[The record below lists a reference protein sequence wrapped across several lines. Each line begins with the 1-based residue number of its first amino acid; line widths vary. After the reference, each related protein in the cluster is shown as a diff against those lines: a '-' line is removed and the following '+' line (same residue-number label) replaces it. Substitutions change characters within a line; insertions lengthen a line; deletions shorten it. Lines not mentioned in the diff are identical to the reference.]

1 MKRREF
7 AGLLALTAG
16 SLVVPLSRSAFAAVS
31 EQPSGPPRR
40 LVVVFMRGAVD
51 GLSVV
56 VPYSDRNYYSARS
69 SIAIAKPGQDGGAL
83 DLDGRFGLNP
93 ALSMMMPLWQSQRLA
108 FVAAAGSPDTTRS
121 HFDAQDY
128 MESGTPG
135 RKGTP
140 DGWMNRLLGVTPL
153 EPSETPSPMR
163 AVAIGPTLPR
173 IYAGSISVSNLP
185 NGAAAGRPTL
195 LDRPAI
201 GGAFAQM
208 YQGDDKLS
216 HAFQDAQSSHKEIM
230 ASLDGSSN
238 IDKEM
243 AAADNGAPLPNGFPG
258 DAARLA
264 ALMRNDPRVQL
275 GFMAVGGWDTH
286 ANQGNAKGQLAT
298 RLGQLGEGLMAL
310 CQGLGPTLNDT
321 TIVVVSE
328 FGRTVRQNGNGG
340 TDHGHGNVMWVM
352 GGPVAGG
359 RVYGQWPGLEDNH
372 LYEGRDVAV
381 TTDFRTVLSEVAE
394 RGLLLPDDKLN
405 AVFPGAPGANRLK
418 VMRA

>member
-1 MKRREF
+1 M
-7 AGLLALTAG
+7 ALSAG
-16 SLVVPLSRSAFAAVS
+16 SLLLPLSKSAFAAVS
-31 EQPSGPPRR
+31 DAPVNSPPRR

-51 GLSVV
+51 GLSIV
-56 VPYSDRNYYSARS
+56 VPYSDRNYYTARS
-69 SIAIAKPGQDGGAL
+69 TIAIARPGQDGGAI

-108 FVAAAGSPDTTRS
+108 FVAAAGSPDATRS

-140 DGWMNRLLGVTPL
+140 DGWMNRLLGVTPVAPG
-153 EPSETPSPMR
+153 EAPSPMR

-173 IYAGSISVSNLP
+173 IYAGPISVSNLP
-185 NGAAAGRPTL
+185 NGAAAGRATV

-216 HAFQDAQSSHKEIM
+216 RAYQDAQSSHREIM
-230 ASLDGSSN
+230 ASLDTSASK
-238 IDKEM
+238 DPS
-243 AAADNGAPLPNGFPG
+243 ADNGAPLPNGFPG

-264 ALMRNDPRVQL
+264 TLMRNDARVQL

-298 RLGQLGEGLMAL
+298 RLSQLGEGLMAL
-310 CQGLGPTLNDT
+310 CQGLGATLNDT
-321 TIVVVSE
+321 TVVVVSE

-381 TTDFRTVLSEVAE
+381 TTDFRTVLGEVAE
-394 RGLLLPDDKLN
+394 RGLLLPDDRLSK
-405 AVFPGAPGANRLK
+405 VFPEAPTANRLK
-418 VMRA
+418 IMRA

>member
-1 MKRREF
+1 MKRRDF
-7 AGLLALTAG
+7 TGALALAAG
-16 SLVVPLSRSAFAAVS
+16 SIMLPVGRSAMAALTDDGS
-31 EQPSGPPRR
+31 APRR
-40 LVVVFMRGAVD
+40 RLIVVFMRGAVD

-56 VPYSDRNYYSARS
+56 VPYSDPGYYAARS
-69 SIAIAKPGQDGGAL
+69 SIALARPGQDGGAL

-93 ALSMMMPLWQSQRLA
+93 ALASLMPLWQSQHLA
-108 FVAAAGSPDTTRS
+108 FVVAAGSPDATRS

-135 RKGTP
+135 RKGTS
-140 DGWMNRLLGVTPL
+140 DGWMNRLAGQTLAPG
-153 EPSETPSPMR
+153 EAPSPMR
-163 AVAIGPTLPR
+163 AVSVGPTLPR
-173 IYAGSISVSNLP
+173 IYAGALSVSNLASGG
-185 NGAAAGRPTL
+185 NAGKPTL
-195 LDRPAI
+195 LDRPAV
-201 GGAFAQM
+201 GGAFAQL
-208 YQGDDKLS
+208 YQGNDHLS
-216 HAFQDAQSSHKEIM
+216 QTYQDAQASHKEMM
-230 ASLDGSSN
+230 ASLDQGNDHEDPSAS
-238 IDKEM
+238 
-243 AAADNGAPLPNGFPG
+243 NGAPLPGGFSG

-264 ALMRNDPRVQL
+264 TLMRNDPRVEY

-298 RLGQLGEGLMAL
+298 RLNQLGNGLLTL

-359 RVYGQWPGLEDNH
+359 KVYGQWPGLDTSH

-394 RGLLLPDDKLN
+394 RGLLLPDNRLS
-405 AVFPGAPGANRLK
+405 AVFPDAP
-418 VMRA
+418 RAQPVRIIRA